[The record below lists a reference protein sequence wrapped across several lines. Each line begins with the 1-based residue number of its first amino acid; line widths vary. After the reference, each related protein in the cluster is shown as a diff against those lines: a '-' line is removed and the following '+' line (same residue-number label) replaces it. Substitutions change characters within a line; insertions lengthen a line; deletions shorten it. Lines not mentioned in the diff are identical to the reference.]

1 MCPMTTTIMAETCSI
16 CAGSLK
22 WTERTES
29 QDPEV
34 PGEKSSGTREKVHSR
49 KKKTHSTQTTG
60 KEHALKGQKLLAQG
74 SALGNYGRKPVA
86 L

>member
-29 QDPEV
+29 QDPEEE
-34 PGEKSSGTREKVHSR
+34 PSSWGEIIYD
-49 KKKTHSTQTTG
+49 
-60 KEHALKGQKLLAQG
+60 KGQGTFKKEEDPFD
-74 SALGNYGRKPVA
+74 SDNW
-86 L
+86 

>member
-1 MCPMTTTIMAETCSI
+1 MKKRYMCPMTTTILAETCSI

-34 PGEKSSGTREKVHSR
+34 PGEPSSWGEIIYDKGADTF
-49 KKKTHSTQTTG
+49 KKEEEEDPFDS
-60 KEHALKGQKLLAQG
+60 
-74 SALGNYGRKPVA
+74 NNW
-86 L
+86 

>member
-1 MCPMTTTIMAETCSI
+1 MKKRYMCPMTTTIMAETCSI

-34 PGEKSSGTREKVHSR
+34 PGEPSTWGEIIYDKGADTF
-49 KKKTHSTQTTG
+49 KKEEEDPFDS
-60 KEHALKGQKLLAQG
+60 
-74 SALGNYGRKPVA
+74 NNW
-86 L
+86 

>member
-22 WTERTES
+22 WTERSES

-34 PGEKSSGTREKVHSR
+34 PGEP
-49 KKKTHSTQTTG
+49 STWG
-60 KEHALKGQKLLAQG
+60 EIIWDKGPGSFNKEDDPFD
-74 SALGNYGRKPVA
+74 SDNW
-86 L
+86 

>member
-34 PGEKSSGTREKVHSR
+34 PGEP
-49 KKKTHSTQTTG
+49 STWG
-60 KEHALKGQKLLAQG
+60 EIIWDKGPGSFNKEEDPFDP
-74 SALGNYGRKPVA
+74 NNW
-86 L
+86 

>member
-34 PGEKSSGTREKVHSR
+34 PGEP
-49 KKKTHSTQTTG
+49 STWGEIIWDNGQFN
-60 KEHALKGQKLLAQG
+60 KEDDPFD
-74 SALGNYGRKPVA
+74 SNNW
-86 L
+86 

>member
-1 MCPMTTTIMAETCSI
+1 MKKRYICPMTTTIMAETCSI

-34 PGEKSSGTREKVHSR
+34 PGEPSTWGEIIWDKGKGTFDED
-49 KKKTHSTQTTG
+49 
-60 KEHALKGQKLLAQG
+60 EDPF
-74 SALGNYGRKPVA
+74 NPDNW
-86 L
+86 